1 MIIQSPPYK
10 LCKSVCSGYPAFFSD
25 FTMLFSYPCCTG
37 TAMPSTKERRFC
49 MKSFEEFTSQFS
61 PEKYE
66 AIRNKIMEN
75 H

>member
-1 MIIQSPPYK
+1 
-10 LCKSVCSGYPAFFSD
+10 
-25 FTMLFSYPCCTG
+25 
-37 TAMPSTKERRFC
+37 MPSTKERRFC